1 VGGGDAGTVARRWP
15 LVGRDDELALATEA
29 LAKHRSVVLTGPA
42 GVGKTRLAH
51 ELADRITVAGTRTEW
66 ISATEAAAQVPLGAA
81 AHLVPS
87 AAIAHGRDA
96 TLRGI
101 VAAFERER
109 ERGPLLLGVDDA
121 HLLDDASAALVHL
134 LATTGAASLV
144 ATVRSGEPM
153 PDAIVSL
160 WKDGHADLIALQ
172 SLARHEVE
180 ELVCSVLAGP
190 IEGTLLQSLW
200 ETSKGN
206 ALYLHELVQH
216 GLESG
221 SLRAEQGLWRSTGG
235 MQPGDRL
242 QRLIGLRM
250 GRLAEEERLALEYVA
265 VGEPLPV
272 SCLRAIHPP
281 SVIDRLERRGL
292 LSSQRSQQTS
302 AVQIGLGHPLFG
314 EVLLA
319 EMTHTRLDDIRLRL
333 ADALEPLS
341 TGNPADQFRVVLW
354 RADSGDRSRPD
365 QLRAAARRAWALWA
379 APVAE
384 RLARAALE
392 SGPDLEAGYLLAE
405 AISDQGR
412 SQEALEVW
420 EALEGVDGPDLA
432 RAPAAMGHSSELH
445 YHFGRPAE
453 AEAVLRRAEA
463 RVTDPE
469 ALRLLRGALAMFD
482 ATSGRHRSHESV
494 TSDAPSAALAAAI
507 ESATRGQFDVAEGT
521 ATQALATSDV
531 WGDQF
536 PTVALLL
543 RLVTTWARA
552 MAGRIREAEL
562 EAQRE
567 YATAIAEHLDYPRV
581 TWCLI
586 RGYVCLL
593 RGLPGDA
600 SRALREGIVVTG
612 DDDRGWIRPMHAYM
626 AMAAALECD
635 PEMAERHD
643 RLAVD
648 FNRSLDGVFGV
659 DVRRAHAWVLVARGE
674 TTAALHELEA
684 AAEEAASR
692 GQSAF
697 ESFALHDIARFGGAA
712 DVVER
717 LAALA
722 SVVDGELVD
731 VFAAHARALAESDAG
746 ALERVSSHFA
756 GIDLD
761 LFAAEASAEAAR
773 AHRND
778 GRKASSY
785 AALDRA
791 RELARRCQSAH
802 TLALAW
808 AHQPDELTG
817 REREVAEL
825 AASGLSSRDIATRLD
840 IAIRTVDNLLGRVY
854 VKLAIS
860 GRQELVGLLGRR
872 HLRE

>member
-1 VGGGDAGTVARRWP
+1 M
-15 LVGRDDELALATEA
+15 
-29 LAKHRSVVLTGPA
+29 VLTGPA

-51 ELADRITVAGTRTEW
+51 ELVDRITVAGTRTEW
-66 ISATEAAAQVPLGAA
+66 ISATEAAARVPLGAA

-319 EMTHTRLDDIRLRL
+319 EMTPTRLDDIRLRL

-659 DVRRAHAWVLVARGE
+659 DVRRAHAWVLAARGE

-697 ESFALHDIARFGGAA
+697 ESFALHDIARFGRAA

-731 VFAAHARALAESDAG
+731 AFAAHARALAESDAD

-825 AASGLSSRDIATRLD
+825 AASGLSSRDIAIRLD
-840 IAIRTVDNLLGRVY
+840 IATRTVDNLLGRVY

-860 GRQELVGLLGRR
+860 GRQELVELLGRAHR
-872 HLRE
+872 RE